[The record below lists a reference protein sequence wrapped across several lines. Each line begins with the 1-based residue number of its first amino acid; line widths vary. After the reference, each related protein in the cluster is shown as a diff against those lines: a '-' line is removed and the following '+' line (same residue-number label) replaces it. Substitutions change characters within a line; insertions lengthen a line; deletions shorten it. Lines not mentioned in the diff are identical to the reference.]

1 MASLFFPALRA
12 VITHPRATLIALFT
26 GLGSAGALIGVVQHA
41 VLQIAAVHGM
51 SIRVQTDA
59 TQASA
64 ALGVVMALSL
74 IIASTGE
81 SLLGGRSTVVPPQ
94 PGGGGGDNVLPFV
107 SVASTQL
114 VRDSSLVEQKAA

>member
-81 SLLGGRSTVVPPQ
+81 SLLGSRSTVVPLQ
-94 PGGGGGDNVLPFV
+94 PGGGGDNVLPFV

-114 VRDSSLVEQKAA
+114 VRDSSLAEQKAA

>member
-12 VITHPRATLIALFT
+12 VITHPRATLVALFT

-81 SLLGGRSTVVPPQ
+81 SLLGGRSTVVPLQ
-94 PGGGGGDNVLPFV
+94 PGGGGDNVLPFV